1 MCTTDSIY
9 KKKQISRTCKGM
21 TYAVVQGLLI
31 EEVVEMLIL
40 ADPIDLIE
48 PIRDSLS
55 RKHSPVSG
63 STFHSTR
70 TARGPG
76 GGGVPMLRIDPLEPL
91 E

>member
-9 KKKQISRTCKGM
+9 KKTDFKTCKG
-21 TYAVVQGLLI
+21 TDAVVQGLLI

-76 GGGVPMLRIDPLEPL
+76 GGGVPMLRTEPLEPL

>member
-1 MCTTDSIY
+1 
-9 KKKQISRTCKGM
+9 
-21 TYAVVQGLLI
+21 
-31 EEVVEMLIL
+31 MLIL

-63 STFHSTR
+63 STLHSTR

-76 GGGVPMLRIDPLEPL
+76 GGGVPMLRSEPL
-91 E
+91 ESLESG